1 MLLLLFTVVVVVAVF
16 VANDDMTIVFVCF
29 VFVYMFWMSCRVA
42 SISSW
47 SILFLARSCIRSSVK
62 AGDFDSCG
70 GLAARTHVCYKQR
83 FWVICLCLFWFLQH
97 RAKRGLVQGLA
108 VKIKHEIKRK
118 QVVNKTKIIS

>member
-1 MLLLLFTVVVVVAVF
+1 MLLLFTVVVVVAVF
-16 VANDDMTIVFVCF
+16 VANDDMTIVFCLF

-62 AGDFDSCG
+62 AGDFDSCE

-83 FWVICLCLFWFLQH
+83 FGLFVFVLVFTTSS
-97 RAKRGLVQGLA
+97 KTGLVQGLA

-118 QVVNKTKIIS
+118 QVVNKTQIIS